1 MKQLVIDAG
10 PLIALFY
17 AKDPQHAECV
27 AGFEQ
32 LNASKTLVLTP
43 IPVVFEVYKWL
54 LQRVS
59 LNLAQQTLEVMVTQL
74 YTIPIRKEDLSDL
87 QTLSKSLLGW
97 RGSLEDAAV
106 ITIAFRYRCPV
117 WTINYRDFSP
127 FRALQFWVP
136 GSL

>member
-1 MKQLVIDAG
+1 LRQIVVDAG
-10 PLIALFY
+10 PLIRLFY
-17 AKDPQHAECV
+17 ARDPQHVECV

-32 LNASKTLVLTP
+32 LNANKTLILTP

-59 LNLAQQTLEVMVTQL
+59 LNLAQQTLEVMIRQF
-74 YTIPIRKEDLSDL
+74 YTIPIERDDLFDL
-87 QTLSKSLLGW
+87 QTLSRSLLGW

-106 ITIAFRYRCPV
+106 IAVAFRHRCPV

-136 GSL
+136 GSS